1 MGSFG
6 LGLILSFTDNASAG
20 MRSAT
25 QTFQQMSSTAD
36 AVSSSVNNSMANMV
50 TACYALDSV
59 GNTLVDIGSSVVG
72 TFLNIS
78 QEVIDTGMT
87 MMGFRMQLQALYGEN
102 AFEAK
107 MKSIQEY
114 AKDSVFEVE
123 GLMQAVV
130 TMKAVGIEAM
140 DAVTSSSGKTT
151 QTLMDYAS
159 DIAAMFPNMRNA
171 YGTGVNAA
179 MGALKEYIAEG
190 NAMSLKRGAGLD
202 ITGLLGEDK
211 GASIEER
218 TRQVADLVEQLGIA
232 GYTMN
237 LMGTP
242 TQQLSR
248 MQDILFNGMS
258 DIADSGVFDKYTQLL
273 TKVADWLNTLA
284 DDTEKYNAIVS
295 IAGDTIISVLEPVE
309 SILDKL
315 ITSADALLDWAIANP
330 DLAKNILKTVAAVG
344 AFLVAGGLFLKF
356 TSSIGMASAGFN
368 FLKGLPSLLGAV
380 GKGFVGVIL
389 KALPFLALAGLIY
402 YAWSNNLF
410 GIRDVFEEAGKYISG
425 FFTVI
430 SDAWG
435 DNELSKENYDLANSL
450 GILPL
455 IESMLMLKYYWG
467 YFVEGFK
474 TGFNDFFASLQET
487 LGVFGID
494 IGGIFESVGKFLRE
508 LFDIGQEDKWSNIGE
523 KVGKIAGIAVS
534 LLAVVKVL
542 SLFKPLMGLFKG
554 GIPFLGGGKGDS
566 PVASPKSTL
575 KNLGNLAMTLV
586 GLAGVLAVIGLV
598 SKIDFSVARVLQLVV
613 VIGALGLVGT
623 VVTKISSSV
632 GNIPVATVAKG
643 LANIAIVMVGLS
655 AVLAVIGLVSMIPFD
670 IPRVVQVIAVIGIIG
685 VLGAALSAVSA
696 LIGLIPVALVAL
708 GLANI
713 AIIMGGLTGLFVLI
727 GLAASVA
734 SPGEVLA
741 VIAVITVLGVVGSAL
756 TALAALIGLIPIP
769 VVLAGIANIGLVVG
783 ALTGLAVLV
792 SEALPTIGENL
803 NTFITSL
810 EPAFQAFQ
818 MLQGLDMAGI
828 GDFFTSF
835 GAFMLQITGDKF
847 LNFFTGGTDL
857 TSVAQQLVD
866 FATVAQEAFNIFAQ
880 MSPSATDNI
889 LAFIDVAQQ
898 LGSMD
903 FSSIGSNV
911 ITTITDSTSQSMTL
925 LNTFAGSGSGVGAR
939 LMNSIA
945 SGIRTQAGVVRNA
958 LSSALSGISV
968 TASPSVT
975 LNLKPTVNTSGMI
988 GLSTGGYVKETG
1000 VAVLHP
1006 NEVVVNDDTTRK
1018 LNEFLNQQ
1026 NTGSTAN
1033 PSYKSNSGETH
1044 NDYSVTFAQGS
1055 VVIQLSNASEGELE
1069 RAADKLMRIIERK
1082 QQLKAMATRA

>member
-36 AVSSSVNNSMANMV
+36 AVSSSMGNSMANMV

-59 GNTLVDIGSSVVG
+59 GTTLVGIGSSVVG

-102 AFEAK
+102 GFENK
-107 MKSIQEY
+107 MKQIQDY
-114 AKDSVFEVE
+114 ARDSVFEVE

-140 DAVTSSSGKTT
+140 DAVTSSSGQTT

-202 ITGLLGEDK
+202 ITGILGEDK

-218 TRQVADLVEQLGIA
+218 TRQVADLVEVLGIA
-232 GYTMN
+232 GYTTS
-237 LMGTP
+237 LLGTP
-242 TQQLSR
+242 TQQLSK
-248 MQDILFNGMS
+248 MQDVLFNTMS
-258 DIADSGVFDKYTQLL
+258 DIADSGVFDKYTALL
-273 TKVADWLNTLA
+273 TKLADWLTNLSM
-284 DDTEKYNAIVS
+284 DTDKYSAVVS
-295 IAGDTIISVLEPVE
+295 ILGDTLTSILVPLD
-309 SILDKL
+309 SILDSL
-315 ITSADALLDWAIANP
+315 ISKADALLDWAVANP
-330 DLAKNILKTVAAVG
+330 TLARNILLTVAAVG
-344 AFLVAGGLFLKF
+344 AFLVVGGLFLKLV
-356 TSSIGMASAGFN
+356 SSIGMASAGFN
-368 FLKGLPSLLGAV
+368 FLKTLPSLLGTV
-380 GKGFVGVIL
+380 GSSFVKL
-389 KALPFLALAGLIY
+389 TFKALPFLALAGLAY

-410 GIRDVFEEAGKYISG
+410 GIRDLLEEAGKYVSG

-430 SDAWG
+430 KDAWG
-435 DNELSKENYDLANSL
+435 DNELSQENYDLANSL

-455 IESMLMLKYYWG
+455 IESLLMLKYYWG

-474 TGFNDFFASLQET
+474 TGFNDFFESLQDT

-494 IGGIFESVGKFLRE
+494 IGGIFESVGNFLRD
-508 LFDIGQEDKWSNIGE
+508 LFDIGQEDKWTDIGE
-523 KVGKIAGIAVS
+523 KAGKIAGIAVS
-534 LLAVVKVL
+534 LLAVFKVL

-554 GIPFLGGGKGDS
+554 GIPFLGGGKSGTT
-566 PVASPKSTL
+566 VASPTATL
-575 KNLGNLAMTLV
+575 KNFGNLAIMLV
-586 GLAGVLAVIGLV
+586 GLAGVVAVIGLV
-598 SKIDFSVARVLQLVV
+598 SKIDFSIARVLQIVV

-623 VVTKISSSV
+623 ALSAFAGIAGKIKFTS
-632 GNIPVATVAKG
+632 VAKG
-643 LANIAIVMVGLS
+643 LANMAIVLLGLTVVFAVIAQVSMMNFDSARVMGVVAAVVVLGVLGTALSVLAGIIGLIPVSTVASGLANMAIVLVGLS
-655 AVLAVIGLVSMIPFD
+655 AVAAVISFLAGYVDPGQILMVVSI
-670 IPRVVQVIAVIGIIG
+670 
-685 VLGAALSAVSA
+685 
-696 LIGLIPVALVAL
+696 
-708 GLANI
+708 
-713 AIIMGGLTGLFVLI
+713 
-727 GLAASVA
+727 
-734 SPGEVLA
+734 
-741 VIAVITVLGVVGSAL
+741 ITVLGVVGTAL
-756 TALAALIGLIPIP
+756 TALAGLIGLIPIP
-769 VVLAGIANIGLVVG
+769 VILAGIANISLVIG

-792 SEALPTIGENL
+792 SSALPTIGDNM
-803 NTFITSL
+803 TSFITSL

-835 GAFMLQITGDKF
+835 GEFMLLMSGDKF
-847 LNFFTGGTDL
+847 LSFFSGGSDL
-857 TSVAQQLVD
+857 AGAAQQLVD
-866 FATVAQEAFNIFAQ
+866 FATTAQEAFNIFAQ
-880 MSPSATDNI
+880 MSPSATENI
-889 LAFIDVAQQ
+889 LAFMDVAQQ

-903 FSSIGSNV
+903 FSSIGSNM
-911 ITTITDSTSQSMTL
+911 INTINTSISQSSTL
-925 LNTFAGSGSGVGAR
+925 LNTFASSGSSVGAS

-945 SGIRTQAGVVRNA
+945 SGISAQAGVVRSA

-975 LNLKPTVNTSGMI
+975 LNLKPTVNTAGMI

-1026 NTGSTAN
+1026 NMGSTSN
-1033 PSYKSNSGETH
+1033 PSYSSNKGETH

-1055 VVIQLSNASEGELE
+1055 VVIQLSNSSDSELE
-1069 RAADKLMRIIERK
+1069 RAADKLMKIIERK
-1082 QQLKAMATRA
+1082 QQLKAMASRA